1 MQTFPNND
9 INEIMNI
16 EGNDKCFDCQAENPT
31 HASTIN
37 GIFLCEKCA
46 FIHNQLSPQVSQIK
60 SLTKDQFTPEEISI
74 LKIGGNARF
83 NNFLKEYDL
92 KIESNIEYKYHL
104 KLAEYYRSLLKA
116 EIYKENN
123 PEEYNQLINNKPGP
137 EIGLQFMES
146 LSADHLKKLNQQPPN
161 ELIQDF
167 TNFTNKVG
175 SFFTILGNKINETA
189 NKFGINQ
196 KIEETRAKFNQ
207 GVKTFGEN
215 HPNIQNAATKTAQAF
230 TTAKNYTTETFNKIA
245 ESPTVKNITDTINNK
260 YNEVVNSE
268 TMKNF
273 EKATSEQYH
282 KLKTNIMNKKDDNV
296 NNINNVPQEP
306 NNEQANNIN
315 NVPQE
320 PNNEQANNI
329 NNAEQNNQP

>member
-1 MQTFPNND
+1 
-9 INEIMNI
+9 
-16 EGNDKCFDCQAENPT
+16 
-31 HASTIN
+31 
-37 GIFLCEKCA
+37 
-46 FIHNQLSPQVSQIK
+46 
-60 SLTKDQFTPEEISI
+60 
-74 LKIGGNARF
+74 
-83 NNFLKEYDL
+83 
-92 KIESNIEYKYHL
+92 
-104 KLAEYYRSLLKA
+104 
-116 EIYKENN
+116 
-123 PEEYNQLINNKPGP
+123 
-137 EIGLQFMES
+137 MES